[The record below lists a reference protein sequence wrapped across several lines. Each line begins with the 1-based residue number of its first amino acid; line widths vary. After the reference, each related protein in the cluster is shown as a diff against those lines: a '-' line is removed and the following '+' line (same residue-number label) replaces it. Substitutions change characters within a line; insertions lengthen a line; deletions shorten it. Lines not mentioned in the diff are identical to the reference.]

1 MLRVGVIGVGHLGK
15 FHTRVYSEL
24 PSCELVGV
32 YDDDR
37 TRSGIIADE
46 FSTRAFDSMSELL
59 ETVDAVS
66 VAVPTMAHHRIGLE
80 CLKNDVHVLI
90 EKPIASTVSEAEE
103 LVAVADERNL
113 RLQIGHIERFNQAIR
128 AALGEIAKPMF
139 VEAHRLGI
147 FAPRGTDVPVV
158 LDLMIH
164 DIDLILTAVDSP
176 IERIDAVG
184 VPVLSP
190 NVDIANA
197 RLTFANGCVANLTA
211 SRVSRERIRKIR
223 FFQRDAYI
231 SIDCMAPKV
240 EVFRK
245 KDVSPERLLEIA
257 TGKIEGGL
265 DDVVAFTAPAMDG
278 ADALEM
284 ELASFLRSV
293 STGDKPTVSGNDGLM
308 ALEVATEILRQIS

>member
-1 MLRVGVIGVGHLGK
+1 MLRVGVIGVGHLGR

-24 PSCELVGV
+24 SSCELVGV
-32 YDDDR
+32 YDDNGD
-37 TRSGIIADE
+37 RSGVIADE
-46 FSTRAFDSMSELL
+46 FSTRPFDSMSELL
-59 ETVDAVS
+59 NSVEAVS
-66 VAVPTMAHHRIGLE
+66 IAVPTMAHHRIGMQ
-80 CLKNDVHVLI
+80 CLKSGVHTLI
-90 EKPIASTVSEAEE
+90 EKPIAATVSEAEE
-103 LVAVADERNL
+103 LVAAAEERDL
-113 RLQIGHIERFNQAIR
+113 RLQIGHIERFNQAVR
-128 AALGEIAKPMF
+128 AALSEIDSPMF
-139 VEAHRLGI
+139 VEAHRLGV

-176 IERIDAVG
+176 LERIDAVG

-197 RLTFANGCVANLTA
+197 RLTFADGCVANLTA

-223 FFQRDAYI
+223 FFQPDAYI
-231 SIDCMAPKV
+231 SIDCMAPKA
-240 EVFRK
+240 EIFRK
-245 KDVSPERLLEIA
+245 KKVSPERLLEIA

-265 DDVVAFTAPAMDG
+265 DDVVDFAAPAMDG

-293 STGDKPTVSGNDGLM
+293 SRGESPAVSGEDGLK
-308 ALEVATEILRQIS
+308 ALEVATEILRQIG

>member
-1 MLRVGVIGVGHLGK
+1 MLRVGVIGVGHLGR
-15 FHTRVYSEL
+15 FHTRVYSVL
-24 PSCELVGV
+24 SSCELVGV

-37 TRSGIIADE
+37 TRSGVIADE

-59 ETVDAVS
+59 NGVEAVS
-66 VAVPTMAHHRIGLE
+66 IAVPTMAHHRVGLQ
-80 CLKNDVHVLI
+80 CLKSGVHTLI

-103 LVAVADERNL
+103 LVAAAEERDL

-128 AALGEIAKPMF
+128 AALREIDSPMF
-139 VEAHRLGI
+139 VEAHRLGV

-164 DIDLILTAVDSP
+164 DIDLILAAVDSSL
-176 IERIDAVG
+176 ERIDAVG
-184 VPVLSP
+184 VPILSP

-197 RLTFANGCVANLTA
+197 RLTFADGCVANLTA
-211 SRVSRERIRKIR
+211 SRVSRERTRKIR
-223 FFQRDAYI
+223 FFQSDAYI
-231 SIDCMAPKV
+231 SVDCMAPKV
-240 EVFRK
+240 EIFRK

-265 DDVVAFTAPAMDG
+265 DDVVDFTTPAMDG

-293 STGDKPTVSGNDGLM
+293 SAGESPAVSGEDGLK
-308 ALEVATEILRQIS
+308 ALEVATEILRQIG